1 MGGYAN
7 QMISRSE
14 LEELIEREVVD
25 LYNTENQLTR
35 DYKSLPRASVQKRQA
50 FLLSLDN
57 LKRRAGIVD
66 VLLNALRP
74 ATSSSKPL
82 AA

>member
-1 MGGYAN
+1 
-7 QMISRSE
+7 MISRSE

-25 LYNTENQLTR
+25 LYKAEKKLAR
-35 DYKSLPRASVQKRQA
+35 DYKSLCHASVQKRRA
-50 FLLSLDN
+50 FLLSMDN

-66 VLLNALRP
+66 VLLNALPP
-74 ATSSSKPL
+74 ATSSSSEGL